1 MHKIKKY
8 EYPATGIQYNDYWK
22 PNWIKTIED
31 NNKFTLKGVVASNQL
46 TFDRTRYQN
55 MGFNF
60 SEAAKAAASVNPGIS
75 SPASLSGTSKGLT
88 TQSGGSGIN
97 GDLLSMI
104 GGAAIDLA
112 NPVVSALG
120 GRRADTSGGYEVYT
134 NVADSVAK
142 MGLNP
147 QALAATGGLS
157 ALAALPS
164 AFNKV
169 NEYVGKT
176 TNEQVTSG
184 LVSRGY
190 NSEFSP
196 FADKKMLWTD
206 TLFGKGKKK
215 FNKINEQISKTDYQ
229 NLLKKKFSD
238 QDSQNTIAANNLT
251 SSVAN
256 KNYQQLMGFA
266 KHGGTINPAKL
277 REIVLKVKSPEKPEI
292 VEFEVEVEI
301 EKFANGGNLQN
312 VIPDGALHARKH
324 NLEGDI
330 AEFITDKGIPVITIA
345 EEGEE
350 IINDD
355 GKKVLA
361 EGGEITQH
369 AEIEKE
375 EIIFAKPTTDQLE
388 AYFKQYN
395 EAETEEEKNAIL
407 LETGKFLTSEI
418 LENTIDN
425 VGLLDKIN

>member
-1 MHKIKKY
+1 MHKIPKLQNAWMGGI
-8 EYPATGIQYNDYWK
+8 YPTPLWQQ
-22 PNWIKTIED
+22 TIED
-31 NNKFTLKGVVASNQL
+31 NNKLA
-46 TFDRTRYQN
+46 FDRARYQS

-60 SEAAKAAASVNPGIS
+60 AEAAKAAVSVNPGIS
-75 SPASLSGTSKGLT
+75 SPASLNSASKGLT
-88 TQSGGSGIN
+88 TQNGGSGIN

-104 GGAAIDLA
+104 GGTAIDLA

-120 GRRADTSGGYEVYT
+120 GRRADTSGGYEVYA

-147 QALAATGGLS
+147 QVLAATGGLS

-176 TNEQVTSG
+176 TNKQVTSG

-190 NSEFSP
+190 NLEFSP

-251 SSVAN
+251 SSIAN
-256 KNYQQLMGFA
+256 KNYQQLIGYS
-266 KHGGTINPAKL
+266 KKGGTINPAVL
-277 REIVLKVKSPEKPEI
+277 RTITSKVKKSEPIFIEEL
-292 VEFEVEVEI
+292 EI
-301 EKFANGGNLQN
+301 EKFENGGTLKN

-345 EEGEE
+345 EAGEE
-350 IINDD
+350 IINND
-355 GKKVLA
+355 GKKILA

-369 AEIEKE
+369 AEIERD
-375 EIIFAKPTTDQLE
+375 EIIFSKPTTDQLE
-388 AYFKQYN
+388 EYFKQYS
-395 EAETEEEKNAIL
+395 ESDSDEEKNRIL
-407 LETGKFLTSEI
+407 LECGRFLASEI

-425 VGLLDKIN
+425 TGIINETVVK